1 MKYCDENLVVMLSEY
16 IFEKQKD
23 EGRAPTY
30 REVMQNFP
38 RHFTSLS
45 KVKRYLDILENK
57 GTIKRNTSGEIETE
71 EMFKVKVKNVPLVG
85 VAACGEPILA
95 IEDIEDTYALPANL
109 FGNGDLV
116 MLRARGDSM
125 IEAGID
131 DGDLVVIR
139 KQPTAEYGQ
148 NVVAMIEGE
157 ATIKEYRPEQ
167 DRVVL
172 HPRNERLEDI
182 VVSECDVFGVV
193 VGSIKKFF

>member
-1 MKYCDENLVVMLSEY
+1 MKYCDENLSVMLSEY
-16 IFEKQKD
+16 IFEKQKK
-23 EGRAPTY
+23 EGKAPTY
-30 REVMQNFP
+30 RDVMRNFP

-57 GTIKRNTSGEIETE
+57 GVIKRNASGEIETD
-71 EMFKVKVKNVPLVG
+71 EMFKINVKNVPLVG
-85 VAACGEPILA
+85 VAACGQPILA

-116 MLRARGDSM
+116 MVRARGTSM
-125 IEAGID
+125 IDAGID

-139 KQPTAEYGQ
+139 KQPTADYGQ

-157 ATIKEYRPEQ
+157 TTIKEYRPEK

-172 HPRNERLEDI
+172 HPRNETMEDI
-182 VVSECDVFGVV
+182 IVKECDVFGVV
-193 VGSIKKFF
+193 VGSIKKF

>member
-1 MKYCDENLVVMLSEY
+1 MKYCDENLSVMLSEY
-16 IFEKQKD
+16 IFEKQKK
-23 EGRAPTY
+23 EGKAPTY

-57 GTIKRNTSGEIETE
+57 GVIKRNASGEIETD
-71 EMFKVKVKNVPLVG
+71 EMFKINVKNVPLVG
-85 VAACGEPILA
+85 VAACGQPILA

-116 MLRARGDSM
+116 MVRARGTSM
-125 IEAGID
+125 IDAGID

-139 KQPTAEYGQ
+139 KQPTADYGQ

-157 ATIKEYRPEQ
+157 TTIKEYRPEK

-172 HPRNERLEDI
+172 HPRNETMEDI
-182 VVSECDVFGVV
+182 IVKECDVFGVV
-193 VGSIKKFF
+193 VGSIKKF